1 MFDTIINYILDFP
14 VYVMLPIVMFTV
26 SLIIQIPIKK
36 AMKHALTLGIGFIGI
51 FMTLDHFVAKI
62 APVIEQVV
70 EQTGSDL
77 TVLDVGWPPLA
88 ATAWSFKIAP
98 ILMVIFI
105 VINIIMLWLKLTNT
119 FNIDIWNFWHFLF
132 TGQLVYTMSQDM
144 TLSIISSITSMVI
157 IIKLA
162 DWSAEATEEFSG
174 ITGISITTLSATAY
188 YPIALATDKL
198 IEKIPKINRINGN
211 PEHIQ
216 KRLGFFGE
224 PMFIGLLLGIG
235 LGIIAGYNLKEVA
248 DLAINIAAVVFILP
262 RMAGILGEGLM
273 PISTGAKNY
282 LLNKFPGM
290 EDARIG
296 MDLAVLIGYPAVIVA
311 GIILMP
317 IALIL
322 AILLPGIKF
331 IPLADL
337 PNMIGAVTLIVV
349 ATRGNLFRAVVAF
362 IPIIIG
368 KLYIA
373 SAMSSTYTN
382 LLDRAGIVISQYKG
396 NITSFL
402 DGGNLFRIY
411 WVYLFQGNIWAIG
424 ILPIVS
430 FLIYITWK
438 EYKKR
443 NDNLDNTFSK
453 LEY

>member
-1 MFDTIINYILDFP
+1 MLDIIMNYILNLE
-14 VYVMLPIVMFTV
+14 VYVMLPIVMFIV
-26 SLIIQIPIKK
+26 SLMIQIPVKQ

-62 APVIEQVV
+62 APVIKEVV

-98 ILMVIFI
+98 VLMVVFI

-119 FNIDIWNFWHFLF
+119 FNIDIWNFWHFIF
-132 TGQLVYTMSQDM
+132 TGQLVYAMSED
-144 TLSIISSITSMVI
+144 LPIAIISSITCMII

-162 DWSAEATEEFSG
+162 DWSAEATEDFSG
-174 ITGISITTLSATAY
+174 IKGVSITTLSGTAY

-198 IEKIPKINRINGN
+198 IEKIPKINQINGN
-211 PEHIQ
+211 PKHIQ

-235 LGIIAGYNLKEVA
+235 LGIVAGYSLKEVA

-273 PISTGAKNY
+273 PISTGAKDY
-282 LLNKFPGM
+282 LLSKFPSM

-296 MDLAVLIGYPAVIVA
+296 MDMAVLIGYPAVIVS

-337 PNMIGAVTLIVV
+337 PNMIGAVTLVV
-349 ATRGNLFRAVVAF
+349 VGTRGNLFRAVVAF
-362 IPIIIG
+362 IPIIIA

-373 SAMSSTYTN
+373 SAMAGTYTN
-382 LLDRAGIVISQYKG
+382 LLDKAGIVINQYKG
-396 NITSFL
+396 TITSFL
-402 DGGNLFRIY
+402 DGGNPFRIY
-411 WVYLFQGNIWAIG
+411 LVYLFQAKLWAIG
-424 ILPIVS
+424 ILPIFS

-438 EYKKR
+438 EYKRR
-443 NDNLDNTFSK
+443 NDNLENTISK

>member
-1 MFDTIINYILDFP
+1 MNYILNLE
-14 VYVMLPIVMFTV
+14 VYVMLPIVMFIV
-26 SLIIQIPIKK
+26 SLIIQIPIKQ

-88 ATAWSFKIAP
+88 AAAWSFKIAP
-98 ILMVIFI
+98 ILMVVFI

-132 TGQLVYTMSQDM
+132 TGQLVYAMSEDL
-144 TLSIISSITSMVI
+144 TLSIISSITCMI
-157 IIKLA
+157 ITIKLA

-174 ITGISITTLSATAY
+174 IKGISISTLSATAY
-188 YPIALATDKL
+188 YPIALVTDKV
-198 IEKIPKINRINGN
+198 IERIPKINRINGN

-235 LGIIAGYNLKEVA
+235 LGVIAGYDLKEVA

-262 RMAGILGEGLM
+262 RMAGILGEGLI

-282 LLNKFPGM
+282 LLDKFPSM

-296 MDLAVLIGYPAVIVA
+296 MDLAVLIGYPAVIVS

-322 AILLPGIKF
+322 AVLLPGIRF

-337 PNMIGAVTLIVV
+337 PNMIGAVTLVVV
-349 ATRGNLFRAVVAF
+349 ATRGNLFRAVIAF

-373 SAMSSTYTN
+373 SAMAGTYTN
-382 LLDRAGIVISQYKG
+382 LLDKAGIVISQYKG

-402 DGGNLFRIY
+402 DGGNLFRVY
-411 WVYLFQGNIWAIG
+411 WVYLFQGNLWAIG
-424 ILPIVS
+424 ILPIFS
-430 FLIYITWK
+430 LLIYITWK

-443 NDNLDNTFSK
+443 NDNLDNAFSK